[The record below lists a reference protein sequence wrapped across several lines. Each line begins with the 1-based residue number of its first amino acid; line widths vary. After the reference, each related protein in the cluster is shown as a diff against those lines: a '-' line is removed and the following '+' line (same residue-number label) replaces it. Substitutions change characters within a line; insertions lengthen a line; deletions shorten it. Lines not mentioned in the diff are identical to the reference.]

1 MNLFLSIPFLR
12 IMLFFY
18 YIFKLDE
25 INVFI
30 IRKFCIFIVHI
41 LEKIRLTGDKMSR
54 KCQVTGVGP
63 KAGNSISHAHNKS
76 KRRFL
81 PNLQKKKIWVQ
92 ELNRF
97 VTLKLSTSALS
108 TINKNGT
115 AEIAKMIKEGK
126 VKVN

>member
-1 MNLFLSIPFLR
+1 
-12 IMLFFY
+12 
-18 YIFKLDE
+18 
-25 INVFI
+25 
-30 IRKFCIFIVHI
+30 
-41 LEKIRLTGDKMSR
+41 MSR
-54 KCQVTGVGP
+54 KCQVTGIGP
-63 KAGNSISHAHNKS
+63 KAGNNISHAHNKS

-81 PNLQKKKIWVQ
+81 PNLQKKKIWIQ

-97 VTLKLSTSALS
+97 VTLKLSTSAIR

>member
-1 MNLFLSIPFLR
+1 MKI
-12 IMLFFY
+12 I
-18 YIFKLDE
+18 
-25 INVFI
+25 VFI
-30 IRKFCIFIVHI
+30 IRKFCIFVAHI
-41 LEKIRLTGDKMSR
+41 LEKVRLTGDKMSR

-97 VTLKLSTSALS
+97 VTLKLSTGALR

-126 VKVN
+126 VKVH